1 VDEEETAA
9 IHKGWQNRAVPLAGR
24 IGKAPNLPGELMDS
38 PPKRKRRLCGTAL
51 SSTQLATAYRVLSVL
66 QAPFGFVFWL
76 IEQHKAKLQDCIE
89 NERQCDK

>member
-1 VDEEETAA
+1 
-9 IHKGWQNRAVPLAGR
+9 
-24 IGKAPNLPGELMDS
+24 
-38 PPKRKRRLCGTAL
+38 
-51 SSTQLATAYRVLSVL
+51 VLSVL